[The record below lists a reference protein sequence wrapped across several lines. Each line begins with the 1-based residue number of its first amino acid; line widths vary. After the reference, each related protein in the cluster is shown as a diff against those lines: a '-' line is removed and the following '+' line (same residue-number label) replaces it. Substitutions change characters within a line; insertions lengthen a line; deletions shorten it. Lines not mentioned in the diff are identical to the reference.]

1 MTETLASVL
10 EAFTTHRLS
19 HRKGAYPAAL
29 RRRAVDQLTRTERHE
44 LAARLGL
51 SAAQVDRWDR
61 VKAMGSAPTADFFD
75 VTPPQVE
82 AKPVAFDGLQ
92 VEVALPTGACLR
104 LRGHVDAPTLRC
116 LVAALHEAGA
126 AT

>member
-10 EAFTTHRLS
+10 EAFTTHRQS

-29 RRRAVDQLTRTERHE
+29 RQRAVDQLTRAERHE

-82 AKPVAFDGLQ
+82 AKPAALDGLQ
-92 VEVALPTGACLR
+92 VEVALPTGCLFASS
-104 LRGHVDAPTLRC
+104 GPCRC
-116 LVAALHEAGA
+116 PD
-126 AT
+126 T

>member
-10 EAFTTHRLS
+10 EAFTTHRQS

-29 RRRAVDQLTRTERHE
+29 RRRAVDQLTRAERHE
-44 LAARLGL
+44 LAGCLGL

-61 VKAMGSAPTADFFD
+61 VKGMGSAPTAEFFD
-75 VTPPQVE
+75 VAAPRVE
-82 AKPVAFDGLQ
+82 AKLVALDGLQ
-92 VEVALPTGACLR
+92 IEVALPTGACLR

-116 LVAALHEAGA
+116 WVCQPKVAPP
-126 AT
+126 